1 MKSIFLAASAAL
13 VVASP
18 VAAREFNGP
27 YVGAGA
33 TLDNVQGSGP
43 AEGLGANGVG
53 GTVFAGYDIAMG
65 KTFAGL
71 EANADIY
78 SADVDLGGATAKADW
93 GWGIGG
99 RVGYKLN
106 EGTALYGRLG
116 YARARASAGGFH
128 EWADGV
134 RYGAGIETS
143 LSSKV
148 SLRAELSQFNYEQ
161 DVINNQVSLSLAYG
175 F

>member
-1 MKSIFLAASAAL
+1 MKSIFAAAVAAL

-18 VAAREFNGP
+18 AAAREFQGP

-53 GTVFAGYDIAMG
+53 GTVFAGYDISLG
-65 KTFAGL
+65 KTFVGL
-71 EANADIY
+71 EANADVY

-93 GWGIGG
+93 GWGVGG
-99 RVGYKLN
+99 RAGYKLN
-106 EGTALYGRLG
+106 DSTALYARLG
-116 YARARASAGGFH
+116 YARARASAGGLH
-128 EWADGV
+128 AWADGV
-134 RYGAGIETS
+134 RYGAGLETS
-143 LSSKV
+143 VSSKV

-161 DVINNQVSLSLAYG
+161 DVINNQVSLALTYG